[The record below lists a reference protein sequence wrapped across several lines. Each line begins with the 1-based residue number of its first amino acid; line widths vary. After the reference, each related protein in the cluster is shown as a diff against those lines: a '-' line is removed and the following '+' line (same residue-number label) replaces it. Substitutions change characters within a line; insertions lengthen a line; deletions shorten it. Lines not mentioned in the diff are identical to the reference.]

1 MKKRTRLKEPV
12 SGAERKRGEEGGKKT
27 TSRRAAVVHPLTA
40 LGSLS
45 EWLAQASEH
54 NKQPVMTHP
63 GLWGEDG

>member
-1 MKKRTRLKEPV
+1 MVRKE
-12 SGAERKRGEEGGKKT
+12 SEGKRGEKKP